1 MTSGNRTPTTR
12 ARGHTLRLCWMML
25 LSSAALPWA
34 AAQPAAEQPGPVDA
48 GWVLA
53 RLARPAP
60 MRTSFVEVRE
70 SKLLKEPL
78 RLSGEYLR
86 PREDTLV
93 RQVRSPYLETTT
105 IVSAKGDAGQATI
118 ERAGKSRTY
127 SLTRVPELASLQ
139 SSFGAMLAG
148 DQARLERD
156 FRIASQGTRARW
168 TLVLTPKDA
177 GLATRLKQIQ
187 LYGRGAE
194 LRCIETVPAKGIEVQ
209 RTLLATAARAAGDE
223 ADAVALTA
231 LCHGE
236 AR

>member
-1 MTSGNRTPTTR
+1 
-12 ARGHTLRLCWMML
+12 ML
-25 LSSAALPWA
+25 LSSAVLPWA
-34 AAQPAAEQPGPVDA
+34 AAQPAAEQAAQFDA
-48 GWVLA
+48 GWVLS
-53 RLARPAP
+53 RMARPAP

-93 RQVRSPYLETTT
+93 RQVRTPYVETTT
-105 IVSAKGDAGQATI
+105 IVSSKAGAGQATI
-118 ERAGKSRTY
+118 ERSGKSRTY
-127 SLTRVPELASLQ
+127 SLSRVPELASLQ

-148 DQARLERD
+148 DRATLERD
-156 FRIASQGTRARW
+156 FRTALEGTRARW

-177 GLATRLKQIQ
+177 GLATRLKRIL

-194 LRCIETVPAKGIEVQ
+194 LRCIETVPAKGREVQ
-209 RTLLATAARAAGDE
+209 RTLLATAARAADAA
-223 ADAVALTA
+223 ADAPALAA

-236 AR
+236 TG

>member
-1 MTSGNRTPTTR
+1 
-12 ARGHTLRLCWMML
+12 ML

-34 AAQPAAEQPGPVDA
+34 AAQPAVDQLSPVEA

-70 SKLLKEPL
+70 SQLLKEPL

-93 RQVRSPYLETTT
+93 RQVRSPYVETTT
-105 IVSAKGDAGQATI
+105 IVSSKGDAGQATI
-118 ERAGKSRTY
+118 ERSGESRTY
-127 SLTRVPELASLQ
+127 SLSRTPELASLQ

-156 FRIASQGTRARW
+156 FRIAPQGTRARW

-177 GLATRLKQIQ
+177 GLATRLKQIL

-194 LRCIETVPAKGIEVQ
+194 LRCIETVPAKGSEVQ

-223 ADAVALTA
+223 ADAAALIA
-231 LCHGE
+231 LCRGE
-236 AR
+236 TG

>member
-1 MTSGNRTPTTR
+1 
-12 ARGHTLRLCWMML
+12 MML
-25 LSSAALPWA
+25 LSSAVLPWA
-34 AAQPAAEQPGPVDA
+34 AAQPAAEQAARFDA
-48 GWVLA
+48 GWVLS
-53 RLARPAP
+53 RMARPAP

-93 RQVRSPYLETTT
+93 RQVRTPYVETTT
-105 IVSAKGDAGQATI
+105 IVSSKAGTGQATI
-118 ERAGKSRTY
+118 ERSGKSRTY
-127 SLTRVPELASLQ
+127 SLSRTPELASLQ

-148 DQARLERD
+148 DQASLERD

-168 TLVLTPKDA
+168 TIVLTPKEA
-177 GLATRLKQIQ
+177 GLATRLKQIL

-194 LRCIETVPAKGIEVQ
+194 LRCIETVPTKGSEVQ
-209 RTLLATAARAAGDE
+209 RTLLATAARAAGAK
-223 ADAVALTA
+223 ADAAALTA

-236 AR
+236 TG

>member
-1 MTSGNRTPTTR
+1 
-12 ARGHTLRLCWMML
+12 MML

-34 AAQPAAEQPGPVDA
+34 AAQPAVDQLAQVDA

-53 RLARPAP
+53 RLARPAS

-93 RQVRSPYLETTT
+93 RQVRTPYVETTT
-105 IVSAKGDAGQATI
+105 IISSKGDAGQATI

-168 TLVLTPKDA
+168 TLVLTPKNA
-177 GLATRLKQIQ
+177 GLATRLKQIL

-194 LRCIETVPAKGIEVQ
+194 LRCIETVPAKGSEVQ
-209 RTLLATAARAAGDE
+209 RTLLATAARAA
-223 ADAVALTA
+223 DAVADTTALTA
-231 LCHGE
+231 LCHGT
-236 AR
+236 AD